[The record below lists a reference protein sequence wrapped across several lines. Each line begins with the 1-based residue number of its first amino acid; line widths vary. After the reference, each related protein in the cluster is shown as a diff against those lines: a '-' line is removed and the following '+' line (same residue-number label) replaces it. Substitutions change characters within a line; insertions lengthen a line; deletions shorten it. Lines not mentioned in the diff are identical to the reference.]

1 MYYVRY
7 FLCNTLGFNLH
18 MYCMIK
24 PLPYL
29 LLRLLLGM
37 SFLGHGLVR
46 LPKLA
51 KFSDWMV
58 QSFSKSMLPE
68 ALVTPFSYILPV
80 AEFLTGLL
88 LLTGLFTR
96 AALIAAAIIMLTLI
110 FGSSMIEEWNAIP
123 SQLIHGAIAV
133 YLLNNIEA
141 NHISADHKLKH

>member
-1 MYYVRY
+1 
-7 FLCNTLGFNLH
+7 
-18 MYCMIK
+18 MIK

-37 SFLGHGLVR
+37 SFFGHGLVR

-51 KFSDWMV
+51 KFSEWMV

-68 ALVTPFSYILPV
+68 ALVIPFSYVLPV
-80 AEFLTGLL
+80 AELLTGILL
-88 LLTGLFTR
+88 LAGLFTR
-96 AALIAAAIIMLTLI
+96 AGLVAAAAIMLALI

-133 YLLNNIEA
+133 YLLNHIEA
-141 NHISADHKLKH
+141 NNLSVDHKLKH